1 MNRADRA
8 VTRCGELCG
17 HLGTTVGFLRVPGS
31 GLPETVVP
39 GCHSVDWSGTTF
51 SAPTGRDGMLSTIH
65 RATTTTQDRY
75 KENLEK
81 KATREGQ

>member
-17 HLGTTVGFLRVPGS
+17 HLGTTMGFLRFPVGGFPG
-31 GLPETVVP
+31 TVAP
-39 GCHSVDWSGTTF
+39 RCHSVDHPRITI

-75 KENLEK
+75 LENLEK
-81 KATREGQ
+81 KAREGQ